1 MAQHASEFEA
11 RHRASNRHSKGIVI
25 CVVLGMDLRDLR
37 YFAAIAEHGSMT
49 AAAKALHVSQPTL
62 TVAMQNLEE
71 ELKTQLFVRDR
82 SGVKLTAT
90 GDELLK
96 HASEVFLLLERAE
109 QRVKGLEREEEGT
122 FVIGSNESLGAYF
135 LPDFMARFLRDH
147 PKIELTLHNE
157 SSAAVR
163 ESVIERRTHFGI
175 VVNPHPHPD
184 LVIVEL
190 FHDAMDVMVAE
201 DAPPPSR
208 PLSTLIA
215 LMTQGEDPDTAPPT
229 QRVSWVDSGDPAFQ
243 AAKHRLLSGPLIY
256 AGRVGQCQ
264 ELVDKLAGA
273 GLLSLRKLVC
283 GDLELVKSLAL
294 AGIGP
299 ALIPRRVAAY
309 GHHGRL
315 VRLHP
320 NLPFIPD
327 TICLLYRADMH
338 RTKAAMKVKDEIVAY
353 GKKLDSPQ
361 P

>member
-1 MAQHASEFEA
+1 
-11 RHRASNRHSKGIVI
+11 
-25 CVVLGMDLRDLR
+25 MDLRDLR

-71 ELKTQLFVRDR
+71 GLKTQLFVRDR

-90 GDELLK
+90 GDELLR
-96 HASEVFLLLERAE
+96 HAEEIFRLLEHAE
-109 QRVKGLEREEEGT
+109 QRVRGLESEDEGT

-147 PKIELTLHNE
+147 PGIELNLSNE

-184 LVIVEL
+184 LVIVEM

-208 PLSTLIA
+208 PLSA
-215 LMTQGEDPDTAPPT
+215 LLAMHATGGAVKITDPDAAPAT
-229 QRVSWVDSGDPAFQ
+229 ERVSWVDSADPAFM
-243 AAKHRLLSGPLIY
+243 AAKHRLIAGPLIY

-264 ELVDKLAGA
+264 ELCDQLAGA

-309 GHHGRL
+309 GGHDGRL

-320 NLPFIPD
+320 SLPFIPD

-338 RTKAAMKVKDEIVAY
+338 RTKAAMRVKDELVAY
-353 GKKLDSPQ
+353 GRKLDATLAAG
-361 P
+361 

>member
-1 MAQHASEFEA
+1 
-11 RHRASNRHSKGIVI
+11 
-25 CVVLGMDLRDLR
+25 MDLKDLR
-37 YFAAIAEHGSMT
+37 YFAAIAESGSMT
-49 AAAKALHVSQPTL
+49 AAAKNLHVSQPTL
-62 TVAMQNLEE
+62 TVAMQNLEDQ
-71 ELKTQLFVRDR
+71 LKTQLFVRDR

-96 HASEVFLLLERAE
+96 HAAEIFRLLEHAE
-109 QRVKGLEREEEGT
+109 QRVKGLERDDVGT
-122 FVIGSNESLGAYF
+122 FTIGANESLAAYY

-147 PKIELTLHNE
+147 PSIELLISNE

-163 ESVIERRTHFGI
+163 ESVLERRVHFGI

-184 LVIVEL
+184 LVMVEM

-208 PLSTLIA
+208 PLSTLLA
-215 LMTQGEDPDTAPPT
+215 MAAAGDDGDEPAPMTE
-229 QRVSWVDSGDPAFQ
+229 RVSWVDSGDPAFM

-256 AGRVGQCQ
+256 AGRVKQCQ
-264 ELVDKLAGA
+264 ELCDQLAGA

-309 GHHGRL
+309 GHEGKL

-320 NLPFIPD
+320 SLPFIPD
-327 TICLLYRADMH
+327 TICLIYRADMH
-338 RTKAAMKVKDEIVAY
+338 RTKAAMRVKDELVAY
-353 GKKLDSPQ
+353 GKKLDRVDLRA
-361 P
+361 

>member
-1 MAQHASEFEA
+1 
-11 RHRASNRHSKGIVI
+11 
-25 CVVLGMDLRDLR
+25 MDLKDLR
-37 YFAAIAEHGSMT
+37 YFAAIAESGSMT
-49 AAAKALHVSQPTL
+49 AAAKNLHVSQPTL

-71 ELKTQLFVRDR
+71 QLKTQLFLRER

-96 HASEVFLLLERAE
+96 HAAEIFRLLEHAE
-109 QRVKGLEREEEGT
+109 QRVRGLESDDEGT
-122 FVIGSNESLGAYF
+122 FTIGANESLAAYY

-147 PKIELTLHNE
+147 PGIELLISNE

-163 ESVIERRTHFGI
+163 ESVLERRVNFGI

-184 LVIVEL
+184 LVIVEM

-208 PLSTLIA
+208 PLSTLLA
-215 LMTQGEDPDTAPPT
+215 MLASSGSARRDADDDDEHGPMTE
-229 QRVSWVDSGDPAFQ
+229 RVSWVDSGDPAFM
-243 AAKHRLLSGPLIY
+243 AAKHRLVAGPLIY
-256 AGRVGQCQ
+256 AGRVKQCQ
-264 ELVDKLAGA
+264 ELVDQLAGA

-309 GHHGRL
+309 GHEGKL

-320 NLPFIPD
+320 SLPFIPD

-338 RTKAAMKVKDEIVAY
+338 RTKAAMRVKDELVAY
-353 GKKLDSPQ
+353 GKKLDRVDLGA
-361 P
+361 